1 MAENFIGR
9 LADFLEE
16 MEPARN
22 FSRTAIVFGGKRPAL
37 YLKRELAQRFQKAFF
52 PPVFFTVD
60 EFMEYVVRRRENFQR
75 ISETEACYL
84 IYNLNRKL
92 QTDSPASSEFS
103 RFLPWARE
111 IYAFIEQLDIED
123 ILPER
128 LENVEKVTELILQ
141 GRARLF

>member
-1 MAENFIGR
+1 MGKIITFPLAENFIKR

-16 MEPARN
+16 NEPAKD

-84 IYNLNRKL
+84 IYNLNKKIPPHL
-92 QTDSPASSEFS
+92 TSPRRGE
-103 RFLPWARE
+103 E
-111 IYAFIEQLDIED
+111 TGEE
-123 ILPER
+123 
-128 LENVEKVTELILQ
+128 T
-141 GRARLF
+141 